1 MAGVRIKI
9 RPKKVNWTVLQQK
22 LMELVG
28 NDKTKRGVNQIIA
41 DMVEPYVPMKSGA
54 LRQSV
59 LVGPKTISWTSVYAR
74 YQYYGEVYGPN
85 FPIMSNGTIIGWY
98 SPEKKH
104 PTGRELGL
112 PGYWKGWTFGYT
124 TLGTGHHWIDK
135 MLEND
140 KQSMQLRITYYLKR
154 RAKEMGL

>member
-1 MAGVRIKI
+1 MAGVRIK
-9 RPKKVNWTVLQQK
+9 PKVNRTKLQK
-22 LMELVG
+22 MLLEFVG
-28 NDKTKRGVNQIIA
+28 NEKTQRGVNQIIA
-41 DMVEPYVPMKSGA
+41 DMVEPYVPYKTGA

-59 LVGPKTISWTSVYAR
+59 HVGPKTIAWTKVYAR

-85 FPIMSNGTIIGWY
+85 FPIMSQGQIVGWY
-98 SPEKKH
+98 SRPGEKKH

-140 KQSMQLRITYYLKR
+140 KRSMQLRITFYLKR
-154 RAKEMGL
+154 RAKELLK